1 MLSKQYQ
8 HRVSDFIR
16 KALFIQLCPCCL
28 GLVCILSLRSSANG
42 FWRLLALRYVNK
54 TLGRG
59 GGGGE
64 RLRLRVSGKVGAE
77 DLDVLVNTLILCKLF
92 HKRRASC
99 CVSAADKH
107 RAFLMGLLN
116 QTAFVFPHSSKWMG
130 DFFFLFF
137 ILSLCLPGK

>member
-1 MLSKQYQ
+1 MSTKHL
-8 HRVSDFIR
+8 D
-16 KALFIQLCPCCL
+16 
-28 GLVCILSLRSSANG
+28 GEEE
-42 FWRLLALRYVNK
+42 
-54 TLGRG
+54 
-59 GGGGE
+59 GGE